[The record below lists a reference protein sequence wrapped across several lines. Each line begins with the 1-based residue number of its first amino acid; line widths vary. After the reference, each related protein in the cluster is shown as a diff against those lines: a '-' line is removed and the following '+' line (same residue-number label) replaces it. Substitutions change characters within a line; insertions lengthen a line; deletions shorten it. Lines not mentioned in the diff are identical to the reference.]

1 MKYHSRLS
9 LFREYLIFLLF
20 FLSLFFFFFIS
31 SFEDKSL
38 PSQEISREIGE
49 PKNCLEKISL
59 IGVYL
64 FSSRLR
70 APRDALRTSRPN

>member
-1 MKYHSRLS
+1 MKYHSFET
-9 LFREYLIFLLF
+9 LFPKSILFLF
-20 FLSLFFFFFIS
+20 SSFLLFFFFFIS
-31 SFEDKSL
+31 SFDDKSL

-49 PKNCLEKISL
+49 PTRSEKISL

-64 FSSRLR
+64 FSSKLR

>member
-49 PKNCLEKISL
+49 PTRSEKISL

>member
-1 MKYHSRLS
+1 MKYHSFET
-9 LFREYLIFLLF
+9 LFPKSILFLFSF
-20 FLSLFFFFFIS
+20 FLYFFFFFFIS
-31 SFEDKSL
+31 SFDDKSL

-49 PKNCLEKISL
+49 STRSEKISL

-64 FSSRLR
+64 FSSKLR